1 LNNESDN
8 RSENQELSKSQKNH
22 HPKFIHPSEETFARI
37 LDYYGIEWEY
47 EPRTFP
53 LAWDEEGNVTEA
65 FAPDFYLPEQDLY
78 IELTTLRPELTNRKN
93 RKMRRMQE
101 LYPSIN
107 VKLFKRRDIR
117 NLMVKYGLDQQ
128 AQRIAGTEAQ
138 EDQ

>member
-1 LNNESDN
+1 
-8 RSENQELSKSQKNH
+8 LSKSRKNH

-53 LAWDEEGNVTEA
+53 LAWDEDGNVTEA

-101 LYPSIN
+101 LYPSVN

-128 AQRIAGTEAQ
+128 AQTIAGTEAQ
-138 EDQ
+138 EDL